1 MESLF
6 SWARELGGID
16 VYIEFFSAKA
26 MAHGFQITMALR
38 DHVHHG
44 LSGFGKGNIRVVLRA
59 RCVGT
64 EHLSA
69 KVSYKGE

>member
-1 MESLF
+1 
-6 SWARELGGID
+6 
-16 VYIEFFSAKA
+16 
-26 MAHGFQITMALR
+26 MALR